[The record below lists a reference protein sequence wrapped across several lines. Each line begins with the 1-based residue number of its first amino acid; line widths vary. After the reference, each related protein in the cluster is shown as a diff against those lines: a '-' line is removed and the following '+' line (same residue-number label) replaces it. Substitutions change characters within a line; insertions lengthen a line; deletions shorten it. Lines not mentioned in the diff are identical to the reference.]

1 MQLFFK
7 RSFTIKQNQTKMKY
21 YSFTI
26 LLSLY
31 MTMLCSTAT
40 AQRPTTLYVNANYT
54 GSTEDGSSAYP
65 YKTIRKALDRRVTLG
80 LAGMT
85 VNEEIIVKPGEYYPT
100 ATDMLIINRN
110 NCGTNGKWLTI
121 KSETPFAATI
131 HGDSLYRT
139 MFAAMM
145 SFTDSAQYVKVTNL
159 TFEHLRC
166 NPDSTKWK
174 AANGTYTAT
183 VPTVMAM
190 YNGNP
195 VRTPYGDTVYEA
207 RKDVKFG
214 IQIVADCRHINIFDN
229 DISDI
234 SWTSAVDPTKADSLL
249 TEAEKK
255 ILRNAWPSDNCGPI
269 NVLGTD
275 YHAMRD
281 ITIDGNE
288 VHHCTPGWTEAITM
302 NGYLDTFS
310 VINNLVHDIKN
321 IGIVAAGNYSWVLDP
336 GNGFNTPANQNYAR
350 NGIIS
355 DNIVYNCLSPI
366 AVSAGVYLDGSR
378 NVLVERNQIYQNH
391 VGISVGNE
399 TGSSHSG
406 GHIIRNNIVYDNVY
420 TGMVLGSNAYN
431 AWVENVKVLNNTFF
445 KNNTKTASLLPKVT
459 NGLVEIQNGVAL
471 PYPFSDGGEIVTQ
484 RLSNSNDAPG
494 AKIVVQNNI
503 IRSRKGVPL
512 SIAWP
517 FKTDSFTSATLT
529 KSNIKNL
536 LDWNY
541 NLYYTQPGEYINY
554 DFAAAGFTGNT
565 YNFANYK
572 TETGLDSNSVAVELS
587 SVPSPDPV
595 FSSSTSF
602 PAKYSLV
609 SGSAA
614 YNIGN
619 PSSPNSGCDDFIYH
633 TRIQNSRIDAGALEY
648 TAASRP
654 MPPAVNN
661 ISFTNSISAY
671 PNPFN
676 DNITIKITRTENATT
691 QIQLWD
697 IAGRLI
703 SAKQME
709 ITAGVSTVQINNLQK
724 AGINKGV
731 YLLKVTTGKDSQ
743 VFRLVA
749 Q

>member
-1 MQLFFK
+1 
-7 RSFTIKQNQTKMKY
+7 MKH
-21 YSFTI
+21 YSFTL
-26 LLSLY
+26 LLSCL
-31 MTMLCSTAT
+31 MTLLCSTVT
-40 AQRPTTLYVNANYT
+40 AQRPTALYVNSAYT
-54 GSTEDGSSAYP
+54 GSTEDGSSTYP
-65 YKTIRKALDRRVTLG
+65 YKTIRKALDRRVALG

-85 VNEEIIVKPGEYYPT
+85 TDEEIIVKPGDYYPT
-100 ATDMLIINRN
+100 GADMLIINRY

-131 HGDSLYRT
+131 WGDSLYTT

-145 SFTDSAQYVKVTNL
+145 SFTDSAQYVKVKNF

-166 NPDSTKWK
+166 NPSLTKWK
-174 AANGTYTAT
+174 ATNGTYTAS
-183 VPTVMAM
+183 VPTVIAT
-190 YNGNP
+190 YGGNP
-195 VRTPYGDTVYEA
+195 VRTPYGDTIYEA
-207 RKDVKFG
+207 QKDVKFG
-214 IQIVADCRHINIFDN
+214 IQIVADCRHITIFDN

-234 SWTSAVDPTKADSLL
+234 SWTSQVDPTVPDASL
-249 TEAEKK
+249 TEAQKK
-255 ILRNAWPSDNCGPI
+255 IVRNAWPNDNCGPI

-275 YHAMRD
+275 LHAMRD

-288 VHHCTPGWTEAITM
+288 VHHCIPGWTEAVTM

-310 VINNLVHDIKN
+310 VINNLIHDVKN

-336 GNGFNTPANQNYAR
+336 GNGFSTPSDQNYAR

-366 AVSAGVYLDGSR
+366 ASSAGIYLDGSR
-378 NVLVERNQIYQNH
+378 NVLVERNQVYQNH

-399 TGSSHSG
+399 TPSSHSG

-420 TGMVLGSNAYN
+420 TGMVLGSNGYN

-445 KNNTKTASLLPKVT
+445 KNNTQVATLLPQLV
-459 NGLVEIQNGVAL
+459 NGLVNIQNGEAV
-471 PYPFSDGGEIVTQ
+471 PYTFGDGGEIVTQ

-503 IRSRKGVPL
+503 VRSRKGVPL
-512 SIAWP
+512 TVTWA
-517 FKTDSFTSATLT
+517 FKTDEFSSASLT
-529 KSNIKNL
+529 KSNLKTL

-554 DFAAAGFTGNT
+554 NFASAGFTGNT

-572 TETGLDSNSVAVELS
+572 TETGLDSNSVAIELG

-602 PAKYSLV
+602 PGKYSLV

-614 YNIGN
+614 YNTGN
-619 PSSPNSGCDDFIYH
+619 PSSSYSGEDDFIY
-633 TRIQNSRIDAGALEY
+633 TERILNGRIDAGALEY
-648 TAASRP
+648 SNSSRP
-654 MPPAVNN
+654 A
-661 ISFTNSISAY
+661 SFTQVIAPVKNGCVVF

-676 DNITIKITRTENATT
+676 DNINIKITRTENATT
-691 QIQLWD
+691 QVQLWD
-697 IAGRLI
+697 AAGRLI
-703 SAKQME
+703 ASKQME
-709 ITAGVSTVQINNLQK
+709 IVKGVNNINISNFRK
-724 AGINKGV
+724 AGMNSGV
-731 YLLKVTTGKDSQ
+731 YLLKVSTGTGTEM
-743 VFRLVA
+743 FRMVA